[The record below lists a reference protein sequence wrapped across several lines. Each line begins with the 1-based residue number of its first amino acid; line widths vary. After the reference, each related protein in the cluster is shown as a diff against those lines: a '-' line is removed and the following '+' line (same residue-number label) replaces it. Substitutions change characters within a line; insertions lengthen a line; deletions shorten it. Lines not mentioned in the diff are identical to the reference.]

1 MTPSCQG
8 DITICM
14 ASRWLPSSLD
24 ALHRKWSTE
33 DAARLSKIGRC
44 ETAWFLQEA
53 LLEEQ
58 TLIPPD
64 AERIQKIKSLIKL
77 VDYSG

>member
-1 MTPSCQG
+1 
-8 DITICM
+8 M

-24 ALHRKWSTE
+24 ALHRKCNTE
-33 DAARLSKIGRC
+33 GPAGLTKIGRC

-58 TLIPPD
+58 TFIPPD
-64 AERIQKIKSLIKL
+64 AERIRRLKALIEL
-77 VDYSG
+77 VDHTG